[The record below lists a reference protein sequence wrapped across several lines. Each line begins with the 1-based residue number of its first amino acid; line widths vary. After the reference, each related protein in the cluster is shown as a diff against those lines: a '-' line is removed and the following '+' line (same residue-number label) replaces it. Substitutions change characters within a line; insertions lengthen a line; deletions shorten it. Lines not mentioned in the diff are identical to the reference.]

1 MKYVKTQGLWITSS
15 MTQILIITT
24 ETECNDVSVSLVK
37 NIPTNMK
44 IIKAEEEWYRAE
56 QKISNGIL
64 SYEVKA
70 YGTTHAEAIKELITR
85 EYKN

>member
-1 MKYVKTQGLWITSS
+1 
-15 MTQILIITT
+15 
-24 ETECNDVSVSLVK
+24 
-37 NIPTNMK
+37 MK

-56 QKISNGIL
+56 QKIPNGIL